1 MASFLIM
8 MVTTSSPQSSW
19 QPHHHVSSWEVWE
32 IGNVWIQDWT
42 HSRARNRALF
52 SGKPGKVAA
61 VVADGGSL
69 FSRFWASIG
78 ERGRQNVYR
87 TVARARFHMSTTS
100 SPSRWSHKV
109 SQPVIESK
117 TRAQLVHSM
126 QMQAPLFLGPFI
138 HSFLPCF
145 LPSFIPSFVL
155 SFIRSFV
162 HLFIRSLVRSFI
174 RSFIYS
180 SFPFIS
186 FHLVAFI
193 HPSIQP
199 FIYLWRANYFRI
211 FFDQV

>member
-32 IGNVWIQDWT
+32 IGNAWIQDWK

-52 SGKPGKVAA
+52 SGKVAA

-69 FSRFWASIG
+69 FPRFCASIG
-78 ERGRQNVYR
+78 ERGRQNVHR

-117 TRAQLVHSM
+117 TRTQLVHSM

-138 HSFLPCF
+138 HSFLP
-145 LPSFIPSFVL
+145 SFIPSFVL

-162 HLFIRSLVRSFI
+162 YSFVGSFVHSFI
-174 RSFIYS
+174 HSFICS

-193 HPSIQP
+193 HPYIHP
-199 FIYLWRANYFRI
+199 AIH
-211 FFDQV
+211 